1 MVAIQIGDVSMG
13 TLDNDDYARVLAAA
27 APTGGT
33 TTYPNLFGLSAP
45 DAEIEPMGL
54 LDELAHLGSTPD
66 GREVAVLIGT
76 LRDDLMAAVAAV
88 SEG

>member
-1 MVAIQIGDVSMG
+1 
-13 TLDNDDYARVLAAA
+13 
-27 APTGGT
+27 
-33 TTYPNLFGLSAP
+33 
-45 DAEIEPMGL
+45 MGL